1 MASVKFALVNIAWLK
16 PAPVKLAP
24 TQLEFFRLREYWN
37 GHEVF
42 DNFLI
47 HLAIEMSSFLLF
59 SQMKVQ
65 NNKSIFAEKL
75 DISKL
80 YL

>member
-1 MASVKFALVNIAWLK
+1 ML
-16 PAPVKLAP
+16 
-24 TQLEFFRLREYWN
+24 
-37 GHEVF
+37 

-65 NNKSIFAEKL
+65 NNKNIFAEKL

-80 YL
+80 CL